1 MFLMDPDV
9 YTWVLCWCAGSGVA
23 AWAASAVG
31 RKVKVRTHTLKYHVV
46 LALFFLVNESVCEN

>member
-1 MFLMDPDV
+1 MMDPDV

-31 RKVKVRTHTLKYHVV
+31 RKVKVRTHTLRYHVV